1 MEIYINEKVGKLG
14 VDELYLYVHL
24 CLNAS
29 RDGIIDG
36 SKKELSNMVGLS
48 VSRMNKALDSLFEIG
63 LLSFGSGKVKLIG
76 FNTVVK
82 FNGNEKPSLP
92 LVEKE
97 KSLVLD
103 KPNDDGLSD
112 KAHKMCEY
120 FNKQVRDGGIPKI
133 HLMTPKRKS
142 MVTARLKEYGEESV
156 RLMIDK
162 AAVSSFLN
170 GKSERGWMASF
181 DWIMRPNNFAKVLEG
196 NYDDRK
202 QGNHGDEQSYYQGT
216 AELMQ
221 RLNRER
227 EAKNSQ

>member
-1 MEIYINEKVGKLG
+1 MEIRIDEKVGELG

-29 RDGIIDG
+29 RDGIIGG

-48 VSRMNKALDSLFEIG
+48 VPRMNKALESLFEIG

-76 FNTVVK
+76 FENAVK
-82 FNGNEKPSLP
+82 LNGNEKPKVS
-92 LVEKE
+92 LVERE
-97 KSLVLD
+97 RSLVL
-103 KPNDDGLSD
+103 KKQRDDGLSD

-120 FNKQVRDGGIPKI
+120 FNKQVRNGGMPKI

-142 MVTARLKEYGEESV
+142 MVMARLKEYGEESV

-162 AAVSSFLN
+162 AAMSSFLN
-170 GKSERGWMASF
+170 GKSNRGWMASF

-202 QGNHGDEQSYYQGT
+202 QGNNGDEQSYYQGT